1 MSFFEPAVEKVDLEL
16 ELEST
21 KTLDNK
27 VTASQKLNAPDVMNL
42 NFTVALYE
50 TIFVLMDSLKVER
63 IEH

>member
-1 MSFFEPAVEKVDLEL
+1 LSFFEPAVEKVDLEL

>member
-50 TIFVLMDSLKVER
+50 TIFVLMDSLFGL
-63 IEH
+63 